1 VKILAVNW
9 LDLENPQAGGAE
21 IHFFEIFR
29 RLVERGH
36 AVTLV
41 ASGWEGAAPTAVV
54 DGIQVHRFGGRHTF
68 ALKGRGAVRGMLRRA
83 AYDVVVE
90 DINKLPLYLPT
101 LTPLPFYVIV
111 PHLFGTTA
119 FREASLPVAT
129 IVWLAEKPI
138 PRVYR
143 RAVFHAIS
151 DSTRDDLVAR
161 GVDPAAVQVIY
172 PGVNAEWY
180 TPDPTVGRTAAP
192 TFLYVGRLKR
202 YKGVETALRAAAL
215 ARERR
220 PDLRLEIA
228 GGGDDRERLES
239 VRARLGLTDGVTFLG
254 FVSEERKRDLL
265 RQVWGV
271 VFPSV
276 KEGWGISNVEAAA
289 CGTPAVASDSP
300 GLRESVR
307 DGETG
312 ILVPHDDPEALAAAL
327 LRLSENVE
335 QVDTLGRAARRFA
348 TGLSWDQGVTI
359 HAHDGDRTALRDS
372 RRAEGARQDHGGEGC
387 QGGASAPAGRSRV

>member
-1 VKILAVNW
+1 MKILAVNW

-36 AVTLV
+36 EVTLV
-41 ASGWEGAAPTAVV
+41 ASGWPGAAPTAAI
-54 DGIQVHRFGGRHTF
+54 DGLRVHRFGGRHTF
-68 ALKGRGAVRGMLRRA
+68 ALRGRGAVRALLQRA

-101 LTPLPFYVIV
+101 VTQLPFYVIV

-129 IVWLAEKPI
+129 VVWLAEKPI

-143 RAVFHAIS
+143 GAAFHAIS

-161 GVDPAAVQVIY
+161 GVDREAVRVIY
-172 PGVNAEWY
+172 PGVDAEWY
-180 TPDPTVGRTAAP
+180 MPDPAVGRTVAP

-228 GGGDDRERLES
+228 GGGDDRARLEG
-239 VRARLGLTDGVTFLG
+239 VCARLGLSDGVTFLG
-254 FVSEERKRDLL
+254 FVSEERKRELL
-265 RQVWGV
+265 REAWGV

-289 CGTPAVASDSP
+289 CGTPAVASNSP

-335 QVDTLGRAARRFA
+335 QVETLGRAARRFA
-348 TGLSWDQGVTI
+348 TGLSWDQAAELTEAHLLETVH
-359 HAHDGDRTALRDS
+359 HAR
-372 RRAEGARQDHGGEGC
+372 GGRKE
-387 QGGASAPAGRSRV
+387 

>member
-1 VKILAVNW
+1 MRILAVNW

-36 AVTLV
+36 EVTLI
-41 ASGWEGAAPTAVV
+41 ASGWAGAAPSATI
-54 DGIQVHRFGGRHTF
+54 DGIRVRRFGGRYSF
-68 ALKGRGAVRGMLRRA
+68 ALHGRGAVRRALRHA
-83 AYDVVVE
+83 QYDIVVE

-101 LTPLPFYVIV
+101 LTRLPFYVIV

-119 FREASLPVAT
+119 FREAALPVAT

-138 PRVYR
+138 PRLYR
-143 RAVFHAIS
+143 RAAFHAIS
-151 DSTRDDLVAR
+151 DSTRDDLAAR
-161 GVDPAAVQVIY
+161 GVDPGSIRVIY
-172 PGVNAEWY
+172 PGVDAAWY
-180 TPDPTVGRTAAP
+180 TPDVAVGRTPAP

-202 YKGVETALRAAAL
+202 YKGVETALHAVAL

-220 PDLRLEIA
+220 PDLRLQIA
-228 GGGDDRERLES
+228 GGGDDRVRLER
-239 VRARLGLTDGVTFLG
+239 VGARLGLSDAVEFLG
-254 FVSEERKRDLL
+254 FVSEERKRQLL

-327 LRLSENVE
+327 LRLSEDVQQVE
-335 QVDTLGRAARRFA
+335 TLGRAARRFA
-348 TGLSWDQGVTI
+348 TGLSWDQAAELTEAHLLETVH
-359 HAHDGDRTALRDS
+359 HAHDGRK
-372 RRAEGARQDHGGEGC
+372 E
-387 QGGASAPAGRSRV
+387 